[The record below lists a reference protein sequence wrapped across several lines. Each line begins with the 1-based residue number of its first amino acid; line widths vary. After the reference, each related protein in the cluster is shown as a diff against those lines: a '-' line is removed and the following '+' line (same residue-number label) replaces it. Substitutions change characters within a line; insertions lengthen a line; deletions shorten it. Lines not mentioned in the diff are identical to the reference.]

1 MKEQLYEE
9 LSNKS
14 DTVLRKEFENGEI
27 ALITFK
33 EMLANDYI
41 TQDRYNRITRAD
53 DID

>member
-1 MKEQLYEE
+1 MNTKLYKE
-9 LSNKS
+9 LSSKS
-14 DTVLRKEFENGEI
+14 DTVLRREFENGEY

-53 DID
+53 DI